1 MKGAR
6 VMHPERMKFAAP
18 IIVVML
24 GVSWLLDTW
33 DVAAG
38 VNWVLTVGLATGGIC
53 VLVVGGID
61 KLTVVVGP
69 FLIAVSACRL
79 LLQIGSLAECVER
92 PIYVIVLGCLLLF
105 AQVPR
110 IPTPSILKRD
120 SWPDE

>member
-33 DVAAG
+33 DVATG
-38 VNWVLTVGLATGGIC
+38 VNWVLTVGLATTGVC

-61 KLTVVVGP
+61 KLTVVMGP
-69 FLIAVSACRL
+69 FLIAVSAGRFL
-79 LLQIGSLAECVER
+79 SQIGRLAECVEK
-92 PIYVIVLGCLLLF
+92 PIYVIVLGCLLLL
-105 AQVPR
+105 AQVPK
-110 IPTPSILKRD
+110 IPTPSILKRE
-120 SWPDE
+120 SWRDE